1 LESLSGQ
8 LKRMKKV
15 ALISDSHGHIDN
27 AILEILNKVD
37 EIWHAGDIGQP
48 DIVEALPSDKLI
60 RAITG
65 NIDDYELRKKYP
77 ETLVFDLQGLKVVM
91 THIGGRPGRY
101 ANGVKTLI
109 RSNQPDVF
117 ICGHSHI
124 CRVIQDKEL
133 GCLYMNP
140 GAIGHQGFHQMRTL
154 LLFEVGKGKIKNL
167 KVVELGKRGRAP
179 FD

>member
-1 LESLSGQ
+1 
-8 LKRMKKV
+8 MKKI
-15 ALISDSHGHIDN
+15 ALISDSHGHIDH
-27 AILEILNKVD
+27 AILNTLNNVD
-37 EIWHAGDIGQP
+37 EVWHAGDIGQP
-48 DIVEALPSDKLI
+48 DILETLPPEKRI

-65 NIDDYELRKKYP
+65 NIDEPGLRKKYP
-77 ETLVFDLQGLKVVM
+77 ETLVFDVEGLKIVM

-101 ANGVKTLI
+101 AKGVKALI
-109 RSNQPDVF
+109 HSNQAKVF

-124 CRVIQDKEL
+124 CRVMQDKEL

-154 LLFEVGKGKIKNL
+154 LLFEVGEGKIGNL

-179 FD
+179 E